1 LTELFLERVV
11 PRFENPVVVFR
22 YTPETPE
29 SVSLLVCEKMRANA
43 SVMVYNDENV
53 IPAMVHAGIA
63 EGDAITY
70 TMHGCNWPDVPGIE
84 RRFCHCA
91 AELPRYVLDTLGDA
105 DSRLESIDD
114 VYEGVAARF
123 RKEIE
128 RACDRL
134 REERRRWDELSPGPL
149 RADDCFLDGPIA
161 QARSWQFGGL
171 KYDQVTCP
179 VWSLATASDSLAA
192 LDELVFQSKAV
203 PLDALKE
210 ALRADFAGCEH
221 LRKRCLNAPKFG
233 RDDSRADGHAVR
245 LLDMVLQETDRAS
258 RLDSDD
264 PVIVFRCLET
274 DMAHIRFG
282 KGLGATPDGRRAGQ
296 PTSENT
302 SPYPGSATKGIT
314 GLLRSVAKLP
324 LRRVHSGAL
333 NVRLQP
339 RLSAGEEGLARLAN
353 LLRTYFDM
361 GGLQVQ
367 LSFADVQELRDAQA
381 NPERHRDLMVR
392 ITGYSAAFVDM
403 SAAAQEEIIRR
414 EEMGH

>member
-1 LTELFLERVV
+1 
-11 PRFENPVVVFR
+11 
-22 YTPETPE
+22 
-29 SVSLLVCEKMRANA
+29 MRANA
-43 SVMVYNDENV
+43 SAMVYNDENV
-53 IPAMVHAGIA
+53 IPAMVNSGIA
-63 EGDAITY
+63 EQDAVTY

-91 AELPRYVLDTLGDA
+91 AELPRYVLDTLGDPET
-105 DSRLESIDD
+105 RPESMED
-114 VYEGVAARF
+114 VYRGIAARF
-123 RKEIE
+123 RTPIE
-128 RACDRL
+128 QACTRL
-134 REERRRWDELSPGPL
+134 RDERRRWDDHAPGRL
-149 RADDCFLDGPIA
+149 RADDCFLDGPVDR
-161 QARSWQFGGL
+161 ARSWQFGGL

-179 VWSLATASDSLAA
+179 VWSLATAADSLAA
-192 LDELVFQSKAV
+192 LDELVFRSQTVS
-203 PLDALKE
+203 LDALKA
-210 ALRADFAGCEH
+210 ALQADFAGSEP
-221 LRKRCLNAPKFG
+221 LRQSCLNAPKFG
-233 RDDSRADGHAVR
+233 RDDDRADRHAVR
-245 LLDMVLQETDRAS
+245 LLEIVLQEVDRAC

-274 DMAHIRFG
+274 DMAHIGFG
-282 KGLGATPDGRRAGQ
+282 KRLGATPDGRRAGQ

-302 SPYPGSATKGIT
+302 SPYPGSATKGVT

-324 LRRVHSGAL
+324 LSRIHSGAL

-339 RLSAGEEGLARLAN
+339 RLFAGDEGLTRLAK

-403 SAAAQEEIIRR
+403 SVAAQEEIIRR
-414 EEMGH
+414 EEMGC